1 MKRVKKE
8 LRTISTQER
17 MTSLSLLCIEQ
28 DLVQQLKFD
37 DVIEDFAQAKAKK
50 STTRPTLVSRVY

>member
-1 MKRVKKE
+1 MKRVKNE
-8 LRTISTQER
+8 LRTTSTQER

-37 DVIEDFAQAKAKK
+37 DVIEDFAKAKARKV
-50 STTRPTLVSRVY
+50 PLL